1 MHETRILLE
10 QAILWLLRYR
20 PRPIDIAATV
30 SEFRDAID
38 QLRRGFPRV
47 LAASNRLVQKRRVRR
62 YLNAEVP
69 PAIANHVAELT
80 GLARALDIVDVTGK
94 GPFGIAQVA
103 TVYFDIGDRLALH
116 WLSDRI
122 RDLPADNHW
131 HALARTTLR
140 SDLHLTQRM
149 ISAIILNTQPGRGKA
164 AVRQWVHQHHGD
176 IERLAQM
183 IGDLQKSS
191 NPDFAMLSVAV
202 SEAAQLSSFSE
213 SDNPEPK

>member
-1 MHETRILLE
+1 M
-10 QAILWLLRYR
+10 
-20 PRPIDIAATV
+20 
-30 SEFRDAID
+30 
-38 QLRRGFPRV
+38 
-47 LAASNRLVQKRRVRR
+47 AS
-62 YLNAEVP
+62 
-69 PAIANHVAELT
+69 
-80 GLARALDIVDVTGK
+80 K
-94 GPFGIAQVA
+94 GHFGIAQVA